1 MKLSSDDI
9 QNMQSDAKYIPSP
22 IVNDRLSSR
31 FYMST
36 AMDIAYEFD
45 FVILPAHILQG
56 LFSFCQILK
65 NEKLLLVLVDR
76 EWVFI
81 YLEPL
86 PEIDAAIRGSRP
98 IKSFNRE
105 KLGQDFLFAYDE
117 MKRTLAVCASKRVR
131 LSRPIYLQSWR
142 GLLFVI
148 SYNSTH
154 SFSMRPSKP
163 FRLRGVV
170 STFPPGIADQGSL
183 FYM

>member
-9 QNMQSDAKYIPSP
+9 QNMRSDPKYIPGP
-22 IVNDRLSSR
+22 IVNDRLSFR

-45 FVILPAHILQG
+45 FVILPAHMILLG
-56 LFSFCQILK
+56 LFSFCQILE

-81 YLEPL
+81 YLESL
-86 PEIDAAIRGSRP
+86 SEIDAAIRGSRP
-98 IKSFNRE
+98 IKSLKRE

-117 MKRTLAVCASKRVR
+117 MKRTLAVCASKMVR
-131 LSRPIYLQSWR
+131 QCAVYSESWR
-142 GLLFVI
+142 HIIFVI
-148 SYNSTH
+148 SYNFMH

-163 FRLRGVV
+163 FRRRGML
-170 STFPPGIADQGSL
+170 STFPPGTAKQGSV
-183 FYM
+183 